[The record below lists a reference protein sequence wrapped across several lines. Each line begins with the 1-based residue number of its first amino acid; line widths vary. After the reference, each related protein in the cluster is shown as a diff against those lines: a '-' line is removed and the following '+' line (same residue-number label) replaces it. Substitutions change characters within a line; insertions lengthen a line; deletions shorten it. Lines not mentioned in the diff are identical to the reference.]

1 MPGEFSD
8 DQMRHVQGRAIESLH
23 RQLERLELQQVR
35 LIIALGKAFQS
46 LLDAKADLSD
56 LSVVDIFACTCE
68 P

>member
-35 LIIALGKAFQS
+35 LIIALGQAFQS
-46 LLDAKADLSD
+46 LLDAKVHMSHI
-56 LSVVDIFACTCE
+56 SVGDIFTCTCE
-68 P
+68 T